1 MVLLPVTVHVAGYLS
16 VKCVQSHTV
25 YLPAVAVGCSGST
38 DTHLCHAIALLA
50 AAALP
55 VCLSPAFCV

>member
-1 MVLLPVTVHVAGYLS
+1 M
-16 VKCVQSHTV
+16 KCVQSHTV